1 MKTDTAYGRESEYFT
16 GDTSIDI
23 HSLGPT
29 IVKTSITKTR
39 LYKYIVNFTAENMK
53 ILR

>member
-1 MKTDTAYGRESEYFT
+1 MQVGSKKVREV
-16 GDTSIDI
+16 ICLI
-23 HSLGPT
+23 K
-29 IVKTSITKTR
+29 IITKTR